1 MSAQAAEEP
10 YPPRIPHASAAGA
23 PPGRA
28 ARSLAGAPPRAF
40 AARGATDSATDTRP
54 GPAPTAKPGTPRRAK
69 GPRILNVPTGPLL
82 VALLAVLVGTMMVAI
97 SIGSVTIPVV
107 DVWRIVWHHL
117 TGAGATA
124 DPALDQ
130 IVWNFRTPR
139 VVLAALVG
147 AGLAVAGVVLQ
158 AVVANPLADPYV
170 LGVSSGASL
179 GAVMVITMAG
189 GALGGLGVSAA
200 AFAGA
205 MVAVALVFVLGLTR
219 GRLAPTRLVLSGV
232 AVGYLFLAGTSYLQ
246 LQATPTELRSVMFWM
261 LGSVAG
267 AKWNQLGLVS
277 TVVLTS
283 TVFLALFGR
292 QLNALLAGDESATA
306 LGVDVHRLRGALLV
320 LSSLLTGT
328 VIAVAGGIGFV
339 GLMIPHLV
347 RLAVGADHRRL
358 LPLAAVVGAI
368 YLVVVDLLSRT
379 VNRPNELPL
388 GILTAL
394 FGAPFFLWLLRRNK
408 TLDAS

>member
-1 MSAQAAEEP
+1 
-10 YPPRIPHASAAGA
+10 
-23 PPGRA
+23 
-28 ARSLAGAPPRAF
+28 
-40 AARGATDSATDTRP
+40 
-54 GPAPTAKPGTPRRAK
+54 
-69 GPRILNVPTGPLL
+69 
-82 VALLAVLVGTMMVAI
+82 MMVAI
-97 SIGSVTIPVV
+97 SIGAVSVPLG
-107 DVWRIVWHHL
+107 DVWRIVLRHL
-117 TGAGATA
+117 GGGGATG

-147 AGLAVAGVVLQ
+147 AGLAASGVVLQ

-179 GAVMVITMAG
+179 GAVLVITLTS
-189 GALGGLGVSAA
+189 GALGGLGVSSA
-200 AFAGA
+200 AFVGA
-205 MVAVALVFVLGLTR
+205 VGAVVLVFLLGQR
-219 GRLAPTRLVLSGV
+219 GGRLAPTRLVLSGV
-232 AVGYLFLAGTSYLQ
+232 AVGYLFLAATSYLQ
-246 LQATPTELRSVMFWM
+246 LQATPTELRTVMFWM

-267 AKWNQLGLVS
+267 AQWGQLTIVS
-277 TVVLTS
+277 IVVLTT
-283 TVFLALFGR
+283 TVALSLFGR

-306 LGVDVHRLRGALLV
+306 LGVDVHRLRALLLV
-320 LSSLLTGT
+320 LASLLTGT

-347 RLAVGADHRRL
+347 RLATGADHRRL
-358 LPLAAVVGAI
+358 LPRSALVGAI

-408 TLDAS
+408 SLDTV

>member
-1 MSAQAAEEP
+1 MVLP
-10 YPPRIPHASAAGA
+10 
-23 PPGRA
+23 
-28 ARSLAGAPPRAF
+28 
-40 AARGATDSATDTRP
+40 
-54 GPAPTAKPGTPRRAK
+54 
-69 GPRILNVPTGPLL
+69 
-82 VALLAVLVGTMMVAI
+82 AVLMGAMIVAI
-97 SIGSVTIPVV
+97 SIGAVTVPAGE
-107 DVWRIVWHHL
+107 VWQIIWRHL
-117 TGAGATA
+117 TGGGTAT
-124 DPALDQ
+124 DPAMDQ

-179 GAVMVITMAG
+179 GAVLVITLTS
-189 GALGGLGVSAA
+189 GALGGLGVSSAAFLGAA
-200 AFAGA
+200 AAA
-205 MVAVALVFVLGLTR
+205 ALVFLLGQKH

-232 AVGYLFLAGTSYLQ
+232 AVGYLFLAATSYLQ
-246 LQATPTELRSVMFWM
+246 LRATPTELRTVMFWM

-267 AKWNQLGLVS
+267 AQWGQLPVVT
-277 TVVLTS
+277 TVVLTT
-283 TVFLALFGR
+283 TVILTLFGR
-292 QLNALLAGDESATA
+292 RLNALLVGDESATA
-306 LGVDVHRLRGALLV
+306 LGVDVHRLRAVLLA
-320 LSSLLTGT
+320 LSSLVTGT

-347 RLAVGADHRRL
+347 RLTTGADHRRL
-358 LPLAAVVGAI
+358 LPQAALVGAI

-408 TLDAS
+408 SLDTV

>member
-1 MSAQAAEEP
+1 M
-10 YPPRIPHASAAGA
+10 
-23 PPGRA
+23 
-28 ARSLAGAPPRAF
+28 
-40 AARGATDSATDTRP
+40 
-54 GPAPTAKPGTPRRAK
+54 
-69 GPRILNVPTGPLL
+69 L
-82 VALLAVLVGTMMVAI
+82 VALLVVLAVVMMVAI
-97 SIGSVTIPVV
+97 SIGSVNVPLR
-107 DVWRIVWHHL
+107 DVWQIVLRHL
-117 TGAGATA
+117 GGGGATA

-147 AGLAVAGVVLQ
+147 AGLAVSGVVLQ

-179 GAVMVITMAG
+179 GAVLVITLTS
-189 GALGGLGVSAA
+189 GALGGLGVSSA
-200 AFAGA
+200 AFLGAGG
-205 MVAVALVFVLGLTR
+205 AVVLVFLLGQR
-219 GRLAPTRLVLSGV
+219 GGRLAPTRLVLSGV
-232 AVGYLFLAGTSYLQ
+232 AVGYLFLAATSYLQ
-246 LQATPTELRSVMFWM
+246 LQATPTELRTVMFWM

-267 AKWNQLGLVS
+267 AKWGQLTIVS
-277 TVVLTS
+277 IVVLTTTVVLS
-283 TVFLALFGR
+283 LFGR

-306 LGVDVHRLRGALLV
+306 LGVDVHRLRALLLV
-320 LSSLLTGT
+320 LASLLTGT

-347 RLAVGADHRRL
+347 RLATGADHRRL
-358 LPLAAVVGAI
+358 LPQSALVGAI

-408 TLDAS
+408 SLDTA